1 MAHSRSTTGYFA
13 GVMTCAM
20 MTGRTISS
28 PIWGWATDI
37 WGRKPVLLCGLF
49 FATSLSL
56 VFGFSQHYAMSVL
69 ARFAIGLFAPLGVVT
84 KTCVSE
90 VCPEDKQ
97 TFGMSLYSMVWLS
110 SSAVGSI
117 VGGVLVDPKG
127 SGLIKSGVLAD
138 YPFLLPNLVT
148 VLSGVIAFVG
158 IFIWLNETHSKKV
171 QSSVTHSSLLSSQLQ
186 YESRHLTYRD
196 LLKDKVIMLAVM
208 LYGINSFN
216 STAYFELFPLWCWA
230 EKSDGGLEFNPLEI
244 GYALA
249 GSNFMLVIFQQWLF
263 RKIVARKGYLWTV
276 LCGSLAMAPAM
287 FVIPWISY
295 AHSTIGIWIYIIGT
309 SMLWYFL
316 SFQVLTSQ
324 FVITNNTV
332 MKPERGRLNGIC
344 MMAGSFA
351 RAIAPLIIG
360 ILFASTT
367 TSGLPF
373 PLNYTF
379 CFNLISVLS
388 LVMWFFSRKLPPSI
402 QQTKESILREKRAGE
417 LKDAEAAPS

>member
-1 MAHSRSTTGYFA
+1 M
-13 GVMTCAM
+13 
-20 MTGRTISS
+20 
-28 PIWGWATDI
+28 
-37 WGRKPVLLCGLF
+37 LLCGLF
-49 FATSLSL
+49 FASSLSL

-69 ARFAIGLFAPLGVVT
+69 ARFAIGLFAPIGVVT

-97 TFGMSLYSMVWLS
+97 TLGMSLYSMVWLS

-127 SGLIKSGVLAD
+127 TGLVKSGVLAD

-148 VLSGVIAFVG
+148 VLSGAIAFTG
-158 IFIWLNETHSKKV
+158 ILLWLDETHGKKIDQV
-171 QSSVTHSSLLSSQLQ
+171 SATHSSLLASQLQ
-186 YESRHLTYRD
+186 LESRHLTFRD
-196 LLKDKVIMLAVM
+196 LLKDKVIMLAVV
-208 LYGINSFN
+208 LYGVNSFN

-249 GSNFMLVIFQQWLF
+249 GSNLLLVIFQQWLF

-276 LCGSLAMAPAM
+276 LCGSLAMAPTM
-287 FVIPWISY
+287 FVIPWIAY
-295 AHSTIGIWIYIIGT
+295 AKNTLGIWIYIIGI

-351 RAIAPLIIG
+351 RAIAPLLVG
-360 ILFASTT
+360 ILFARTA

-373 PLNYTF
+373 PLDYTF
-379 CFNLISVLS
+379 CFNFIAVLC
-388 LVMWFFSRKLPPSI
+388 LVMWFFSRYLPPSI
-402 QQTKESILREKRAGE
+402 QHTKESILREQKAGE
-417 LKDAEAAPS
+417 LKAASSSLP